1 MHVFDMNGK
10 IVKATQFYNEADNG
24 KTLLTFDSG
33 QLPAGVYSVAVYTGG
48 SFVTKKFIGTN

>member
-1 MHVFDMNGK
+1 MNGK